1 MTTISLPSRP
11 SFRVVIVGAG
21 LAGLMMGILLDKMNI
36 PYLILERSLKVKPLG
51 ALMSLSGNILALF
64 DQLGL
69 LEDVMKISLVNH
81 SSSLY
86 NEKLEKL
93 AEIGIANYKCLS
105 GYDLIVFS
113 RPELYEIIHRRVP
126 KEKKLMGKCVSAV
139 RQLADGGVEVICQD
153 STVYKADILIGADG
167 AYSTIRRHMF
177 KSMAETGT
185 LPPSDTEDMAMPYV
199 CIVGTTAPL
208 KNTERYPELKSS
220 HSQIKHVI
228 GDGGPYSWT
237 VIPIKGDRFCW
248 SVMAQLTDPKEA
260 QQIRKSNTEWSAEA
274 AESMAEKFRHC
285 PIVFGGKDAVLGDIL
300 DFTPKDVIS
309 KVMLEEKLFETW
321 YNGNI
326 VLIGDGAIN
335 AMQDAAILANCLY
348 DIEDLSPE
356 SITHAFRDYKEQRY
370 TQAKKQVANS
380 QLNAKISSG
389 QTLKEKVIRSVV
401 LNLLPKW
408 VHVLQFTKSA
418 AYRPQATFLPMVPDK
433 GSVASLPQKPSKRYQ
448 AEQQQQ
454 QKQQQEQWEQQ

>member
-1 MTTISLPSRP
+1 MTNMSLPPRP

-36 PYLILERSLKVKPLG
+36 PYLILERACKVKPLG

-93 AEIGIANYKCLS
+93 ADVGMDNYKSLS

-126 KEKKLMGKCVSAV
+126 EERMLMGKRVGAI
-139 RQLADGGVEVICQD
+139 RQLPEGGVEVTCQD
-153 STVYKADILIGADG
+153 NAVYKADILVGADG
-167 AYSTIRRHMF
+167 AYSTIRQHMY
-177 KSMAETGT
+177 KTMAETGT
-185 LPPSDTEDMAMPYV
+185 LPVSDKEDMAVPYV
-199 CIVGTTAPL
+199 CVVGTTTPL
-208 KNTERYPELKSS
+208 TNTEKYPELKSPL
-220 HSQIKHVI
+220 SQIKHVI
-228 GDGGPYSWT
+228 GDNGPYSWT
-237 VIPIKGDRFCW
+237 TIPIKGDRFCW
-248 SVMAQLTDPKEA
+248 SVMAQLTDPEEA
-260 QQIRKSNTEWSAEA
+260 RQMRENNIEWSAEA
-274 AESMAEKFRHC
+274 AESMVEKCRHC
-285 PIVFGGKDAVLGDIL
+285 PIVFGGKGAVLGDIL
-300 DFTPKDVIS
+300 DVTPKDVMS

-335 AMQDAAILANCLY
+335 AMQDATVLANCLY
-348 DIEDLSPE
+348 DLEDLSPE
-356 SITHAFRDYKEQRY
+356 SISQAFKDYKGQRY
-370 TQAKKQVANS
+370 IQAKKQVANS

-401 LNLLPKW
+401 LNLLPRW

-433 GSVASLPQKPSKRYQ
+433 GSVVSLPQKPSKRYQ

-454 QKQQQEQWEQQ
+454 HHHHHQKQ